1 MAVAGSPSR
10 YDRAVRAS
18 GTFTVASFVPTPVA
32 PDPDFKTAVDVGVA
46 TMLKHYEGEIQGRS
60 ATVFTSAY
68 DQKAGVGTYVA
79 MESFEGSIAGRSGS
93 FNFAHSATTHGENRE
108 AEYFVIVPTSGTG
121 ELEGIRGTGGLSI
134 DAEGTHHFWLEYEL
148 G

>member
-1 MAVAGSPSR
+1 
-10 YDRAVRAS
+10 
-18 GTFTVASFVPTPVA
+18 VA

-93 FNFAHSATTHGENRE
+93 FNIAHSATTHGEDRE
-108 AEYFVIVPTSGTG
+108 GEYFVIVPTSGTG